1 MQTSTGYTASEKAT
15 TLGEVSPGTRVL
27 LARSNEDVVVKA
39 QDGDDFDDWTLC
51 YCPMRA
57 KRSMDD
63 SRQYQF
69 ARDIRC
75 FILTA

>member
-1 MQTSTGYTASEKAT
+1 MKTSTGYVASEKAT
-15 TLGEVSPGTRVL
+15 TLGEVAPGTRVL
-27 LARSNEDVVVKA
+27 LARSNEEVVVKA
-39 QDGDDFDDWTLC
+39 QGHDDFDVWTDC
-51 YCPMRA
+51 YCPQRA

-63 SRQYQF
+63 SRRYQF